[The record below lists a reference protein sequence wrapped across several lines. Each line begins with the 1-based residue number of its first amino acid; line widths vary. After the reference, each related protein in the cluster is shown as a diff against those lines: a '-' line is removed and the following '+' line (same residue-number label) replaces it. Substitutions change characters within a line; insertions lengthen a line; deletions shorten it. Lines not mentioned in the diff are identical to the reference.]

1 MDFVEDF
8 RVGQECTDTGFCEEI
23 DPPATIFGAW
33 IVSGIGIAEDSSAE
47 SDKALVFSWLQGFR
61 HPGYHN
67 AQASILATG
76 EGGLSIEYPIYLL
89 NFGDEDFKRTNR
101 QSNGRFCCSKAFSTG
116 KQNIQVAIFDL
127 ANARE
132 IQLKLFL

>member
-1 MDFVEDF
+1 MDFVEDL
-8 RVGQECTDTGFCEEI
+8 RVGEECTESGFFAEI

-61 HPGYHN
+61 HPENHN

-76 EGGLSIEYPIYLL
+76 NGRLSIEYLIYLL
-89 NFGDEDFKRTNR
+89 NFCNEDFKRTNR
-101 QSNGRFCCSKAFSTG
+101 QSNGRFCCPKAFSTG
-116 KQNIQVAIFDL
+116 KQNIQVATFDL
-127 ANARE
+127 ANERE
-132 IQLKLFL
+132 IQLKLLL